1 MSQQAAVSPQVQNPV
16 QIIPLSEVNGNILQI
31 KDFDLDV
38 AYKRIFDPAEK
49 ATNIWS
55 IHFKDS
61 GTSDWF
67 TINGSLTSRYSV
79 AMTEKI
85 LSEIQRNMGGN
96 LLDQKFKRSG
106 TYIKALFLMSGFDI
120 ESEQIND
127 ADKVLFKLITGV
139 DIDNLNS
146 RRSLSFCAINGF
158 AGNFALTLYYG
169 ILTLWSGTD
178 SEHKPIKHGINN
190 IFVLNNFATR
200 LIHDSSLEINY
211 SEIQDVKTNLTA
223 EVDSHKRVVANIQF
237 IQKFCDTFPKKFTKL
252 FCTLF
257 DDLPNEYKNLYYV
270 TQIWSHLCSSVND
283 VYLEIRL
290 RNFLA
295 EYIRSI
301 RNAERAQVQSPQ

>member
-1 MSQQAAVSPQVQNPV
+1 MMKRKGQGAMEYLMTYGWAILVVMIVGVVLWQLGIFGGGPGAVNTARGFGKVKV
-16 QIIPLSEVNGNILQI
+16 
-31 KDFDLDV
+31 
-38 AYKRIFDPAEK
+38 FDP
-49 ATNIWS
+49 S
-55 IHFKDS
+55 IKYSS
-61 GTSDWF
+61 GTLGF
-67 TINGSLTSRYSV
+67 TIMNGAGTAISGL
-79 AMTEKI
+79 KI
-85 LSEIQRNMGGN
+85 TPTGSGCGAVTGIPPDNM
-96 LLDQKFKRSG
+96 L
-106 TYIKALFLMSGFDI
+106 
-120 ESEQIND
+120 
-127 ADKVLFKLITGV
+127 
-139 DIDNLNS
+139 
-146 RRSLSFCAINGF
+146 
-158 AGNFALTLYYG
+158 AGSTA
-169 ILTLWSGTD
+169 
-178 SEHKPIKHGINN
+178 GIN
-190 IFVLNNFATR
+190 ITCGSKGKGESFSVQ
-200 LIHDSSLEINY
+200 LEINY